1 MTLEQF
7 FLILLA
13 RRKLVGIIF
22 ASILGLALLV
32 TLVMPNQYTAT
43 ASVVVDVKSPD
54 PIAGVVLSGMLAPG
68 YMTTQADII
77 QSERVAQRVVK
88 LLKLDENPDLRKQWE
103 SDTDGQGTL
112 ISWLANRLE
121 RKLDVKPS
129 RDSNVVSISYAGSDP
144 ALAAQTA
151 NAFAQAYIDTTI
163 ELRVDPAR
171 QYAAWFDGQLKQQ
184 RDRLEKAQQALSSFQ
199 QQHGIVATSDDRMDY
214 ETQRLNDLSSQL
226 TQVETQGTDS
236 SSKQKATNPE
246 TLPEVVQSPLI
257 NDLKQELAK
266 RESKLQELSATLG
279 VNHPQY
285 QSALADVNESR
296 ARLRKEIGVIAASI
310 ATSSKVSTAR
320 AQDLR
325 TALEQ
330 QKAKMLE
337 LRKQSA
343 EMSVLQRDVESAQA
357 AFDAVSQRMTQ
368 TRLEAQSAQ
377 TNVSILTPATQ
388 PLKPSRPRVLVNLG
402 VGAFIGML
410 AGIAAALI
418 IELAQ
423 RRIRSAEY
431 LGEVV
436 GVPVLVELD
445 STIPPE
451 RRLGLRHLLPFGGS
465 GRPALMEG

>member
-7 FLILLA
+7 FLILIA

-32 TLVMPNQYTAT
+32 TLIMPNQYTAT
-43 ASVVVDVKSPD
+43 TSVVVDVKSPD

-88 LLKLDENPDLRKQWE
+88 LLKLDESPNLRKQWE

-112 ISWLANRLE
+112 VSWIANRLE

-129 RDSNVVSISYAGSDP
+129 RDSNVVSINYAGSDP
-144 ALAAQTA
+144 AMAAQTA

-171 QYAAWFDGQLKQQ
+171 QYADWFDGQLKQQ
-184 RDRLEKAQQALSSFQ
+184 RDRLEKAQQALSNFQ
-199 QQHGIVATSDDRMDY
+199 QQHGIVATDNQMDY

-246 TLPEVVQSPLI
+246 TLAEVVQNPLI

-325 TALEQ
+325 AALEQ

-337 LRKQSA
+337 LHKQSA
-343 EMSVLQRDVESAQA
+343 EMSVLQRDVESAQT

-402 VGAFIGML
+402 VGAFVGML

-431 LGEVV
+431 LGEVI

-445 STIPPE
+445 STVPPE